1 MCVSRTLNL
10 LLNVGLGFLS
20 CTGLLRLYIKCCEK
34 RNKKGLCRGYIS
46 FIFCQNPF
54 MPFCV
59 NPKENEYIYNYVK

>member
-34 RNKKGLCRGYIS
+34 RTKKDYAETLNRL
-46 FIFCQNPF
+46 
-54 MPFCV
+54 
-59 NPKENEYIYNYVK
+59 